1 MAMNS
6 TTLKNTLKVTIE
18 SQIRTFLSLGIT
30 PYPQLTAWSE
40 AMATAIATDV
50 VNHIK
55 NTAQTAATFTGTYPV
70 TGGSGGTVTI
80 TNQPVNGTVT

>member
-18 SQIRTFLSLGIT
+18 NQVRSFLSLGVT

-50 VNHIK
+50 VNHITA
-55 NTAQTAATFTGTYPV
+55 NAQTAAQFSGTYNV

-80 TNQPVNGTVT
+80 TNQPVNGSVT